1 MTPIAPHISAFLR
14 ERLPRQRGASEQ
26 TCETYAY
33 AFKLLFQFASARL
46 KVAPSQLNLEQLDAL
61 LVVDFLNWLET
72 NRGNGANTRNARL
85 VAIKSFMAFLE
96 HHLPSFLEQS
106 RQIRAIP
113 PKKSSV
119 PLVNHL
125 SREELEALLDA
136 PDLTTRRGV
145 RDRAMMHLC
154 FAAGLRVSE
163 LVSLPM
169 TALTLHP
176 NPSIRVTGKG
186 RRERTLPL
194 WKQTAGDL
202 RKWIAVRVSQPAVN
216 ELFVNAHGQPMTR
229 SGFET
234 VLAKHVSSATMR
246 CPSLATKRISPH
258 VLRHYVSFRT
268 MSGALGFG
276 SVFAANLS
284 IHGRHSLNSLDPAC
298 TARRAINGAPSAS
311 KWFGLDCRRPCAR
324 RTLTYCEKSLRK
336 QRYPRHSTDPSV
348 ALLYPDKTILGNR

>member
-14 ERLPRQRGASEQ
+14 ERLPQQRGASEQ

-136 PDLTTRRGV
+136 PDLTTRSGV

-202 RKWIAVRVSQPAVN
+202 RKWIAVRVSQPAVK

-258 VLRHYVSFRT
+258 VLRHSC
-268 MSGALGFG
+268 ALMILKATGDLRRVALWLG
-276 SVFAANLS
+276 HSDIQTTERYLRVDPSEKLDALS
-284 IHGRHSLNSLDPAC
+284 SITP
-298 TARRAINGAPSAS
+298 P
-311 KWFGLDCRRPCAR
+311 
-324 RTLTYCEKSLRK
+324 SLRRGRFK
-336 QRYPRHSTDPSV
+336 VPDALIAMLKPS
-348 ALLYPDKTILGNR
+348 

>member
-14 ERLPRQRGASEQ
+14 ERLPQQRGASEQ

-258 VLRHYVSFRT
+258 VLRHSC
-268 MSGALGFG
+268 ALMILKATGDLRRVALWLG
-276 SVFAANLS
+276 
-284 IHGRHSLNSLDPAC
+284 HSDIQ
-298 TARRAINGAPSAS
+298 TTER
-311 KWFGLDCRRPCAR
+311 
-324 RTLTYCEKSLRK
+324 YLRV
-336 QRYPRHSTDPSV
+336 DPSEKLD
-348 ALLYPDKTILGNR
+348 ALSSITPPGLRRGCFKVPDALIAMLKPS